1 MAMIQYYGTGRRK
14 TATARA
20 FLRPTKTLGKAT
32 KAAKAVDATDAD
44 GGEGAG
50 TLTINGGSLVD
61 YFPRET
67 SRMIVRGPFVET
79 DIPLNR
85 FDMIITVKG
94 GGETGQAGAICH
106 AISRALVKYDETLK
120 KALRSKGFITRDS
133 RMKERKKVGKPSAR
147 ASKQFSKR

>member
-20 FLRPTKTLGKAT
+20 FLRPTKALSKGAT
-32 KAAKAVDATDAD
+32 KSE
-44 GGEGAG
+44 GEGEGEGEG
-50 TLTINGGSLVD
+50 TLAMSINGCSLD
-61 YFPRET
+61 EYFPRET
-67 SRMIVRGPFVET
+67 SRMIVRGPLVKANMPF
-79 DIPLNR
+79 NR

-120 KALRSKGFITRDS
+120 KTLREEGFITRDS

>member
-20 FLRPTKTLGKAT
+20 FLRPTKTIG
-32 KAAKAVDATDAD
+32 KAAKAAEAE
-44 GGEGAG
+44 GGEGTG
-50 TLTINGGSLVD
+50 TVTINGGSLAD

-67 SRMIVRGPFVET
+67 SRMIVRGPFVEANL
-79 DIPLNR
+79 PLGR

-120 KALRSKGFITRDS
+120 KALRAKGFMTRDS

>member
-20 FLRPTKTLGKAT
+20 FLRPTKALGKA
-32 KAAKAVDATDAD
+32 AAKAE
-44 GGEGAG
+44 GSEGEGTG
-50 TLTINGGSLVD
+50 TVTINGGTLSD

-67 SRMIVRGPFVET
+67 SRMIVRAPLVKVNLPF
-79 DIPLNR
+79 NR

-120 KALRSKGFITRDS
+120 KSLREEGFITRDS

>member
-20 FLRPTKTLGKAT
+20 FLRPAKALGKA
-32 KAAKAVDATDAD
+32 AKTSDEGS
-44 GGEGAG
+44 GGIS
-50 TLTINGGSLVD
+50 INGISLDD

-79 DIPLNR
+79 NVPLDR
-85 FDMIITVKG
+85 FNMLITVKG
-94 GGETGQAGAICH
+94 GGETGQAGAVCH
-106 AISRALVKYDETLK
+106 AIARALVKYDETLK
-120 KALRSKGFITRDS
+120 KVLRSKGFITRDS
-133 RMKERKKVGKPSAR
+133 RMKERKKVGKPGAR

>member
-20 FLRPTKTLGKAT
+20 FLRPTKALGKAAS
-32 KAAKAVDATDAD
+32 KAAAE
-44 GGEGAG
+44 GSEGEGTG
-50 TLTINGGSLVD
+50 TVTINGGSLAD

-67 SRMIVRGPFVET
+67 SRMIVRGPLVKANLPF
-79 DIPLNR
+79 NR

-120 KALRSKGFITRDS
+120 KTLREEGFMTRDS